1 MIPGSIFKYS
11 NQLAAFVSTPNA
23 NKFINGGIL
32 FIAGLGDGLLC
43 PTYTQAMASN
53 FRFIQPVLS
62 SSYNRFGTS
71 SLAKDAEE
79 LFGLI
84 NHIKENL
91 TDIKQIILMGF
102 STGCQSICTLLTL
115 FREKLSPQFIKGIV
129 LQGAAS
135 DRQYFLSDL
144 TPDHETYRQLLEESR
159 RNEDNPNMLLSLPF
173 MNAPINVYRT
183 RSLLLEDGDDD
194 FFSVESDACV
204 NRTVEAIEG
213 YPTLFLIGDN
223 DEGLTKGLKPWLE
236 MIDKIKAK
244 AESDIKVEVLGGGD
258 HALNQCSD
266 AVVSSVSKWIDSMS

>member
-1 MIPGSIFKYS
+1 MIPGTLFKYS
-11 NQLAAFVSTPNA
+11 KQLAAFVSTPSA
-23 NKFINGGIL
+23 NKFVNGGIL

-43 PTYTQAMASN
+43 PTYTQTMASN
-53 FRFIQPVLS
+53 FRLIQPVLS

-79 LFGLI
+79 LFELI
-84 NHIKENL
+84 NYIKENL

-115 FREKLSPQFIKGIV
+115 FKEKFSPQFIKGIV

-135 DRQYFLSDL
+135 DRQYFLSEL
-144 TPDHETYRQLLEESR
+144 TPDHEIYHQLLEESE
-159 RNEDNPNMLLSLPF
+159 RNKDNPDMLLSLPF

-183 RSLLLEDGDDD
+183 RSLLLENGDDD

-204 NRTVEAIEG
+204 NRTVEAING

-223 DEGLTKGLKPWLE
+223 DEGLAKGLQPWLE
-236 MIDKIKAK
+236 MVNKIKAK
-244 AESDIKVEVLGGGD
+244 AERDVKVEVLEGGD

-266 AVVSSVSKWIDSMS
+266 RVINSLSKWINDVS